1 MSRTSAVS
9 PLVALVFALPLARPA
24 SAQTIGT
31 FRWQLQPFCNAITVT
46 VVQQGA
52 NYQLDGYDDQC
63 GAPQRA
69 PLVGLGTANPDGSIG
84 FGFQIVTVPGGAIIG
99 VDARISPATI
109 GGTWRDSSGNS
120 GTFAFNGSAG
130 GHPRPPASAST
141 IPSTISLL
149 NTGGLVAG
157 GITGSSPI
165 PTSGA
170 GTRMMWH
177 PGKAAF
183 RAGEVTT
190 GVPTAWDEA
199 NVGLDSAAFGRDT
212 VAGGWASL
220 AVGNGTTAG
229 GPFSVATGDS
239 TVATGSASVAY
250 GVGSTASGTGALAG
264 GSGTRAQA
272 NYAVAFGQ
280 QSTADGNSSLALGYN
295 TQALGHQSIAGGQNA
310 IARGAG
316 SAAFNNAQTTV
327 AATAS
332 FAWGDYSTST
342 PIVADIAGQFKVRAT
357 GGVRF
362 VTNAADTAGVV
373 LFGGNSAWSS
383 ISDRNMK
390 RDIRELDGEDVLA
403 RLARMP
409 VSEWG
414 YKAQDA
420 SIRHMGPMAQD
431 FHAAFGL
438 GEDPLRISTIDADGV
453 ALAAAR
459 ALEARTRATNERLLR
474 ELDALRDRLAA
485 LEAALSARPR

>member
-1 MSRTSAVS
+1 MSRSLRA
-9 PLVALVFALPLARPA
+9 LLVFALVLAVPGSVR
-24 SAQTIGT
+24 AQTIGT

-46 VVQQGA
+46 VVQQGG

-69 PLVGLGTANPDGSIG
+69 PVVGVGTPNPDGTIG
-84 FGFQIVTVPGGAIIG
+84 FGIHIVTVPGGAIVG
-99 VDARISPATI
+99 VDARISIATI
-109 GGTWRDSSGNS
+109 AGTWRDSSGNT

-141 IPSTISLL
+141 IPATISLL
-149 NTGGLVAG
+149 PTGGVVAG
-157 GITGSSPI
+157 GFPGSSPI
-165 PTSGA
+165 PASGPGA
-170 GTRMMWH
+170 RMMWH

-183 RAGEVTT
+183 RAGEVSN
-190 GVPTAWDEA
+190 GVSTAWDEA
-199 NVGLDSAAFGRDT
+199 NVGLNSTAFGRDT

-229 GPFSVATGDS
+229 GPFAVAMGDS
-239 TVATGSASVAY
+239 TVATGGASVAY
-250 GVGSTASGTGALAG
+250 GNGSAASADNAMAG

-272 NYAVAFGQ
+272 SQAVALGQ
-280 QSTADGNSSLALGYN
+280 QTTANAFNALSLGYN
-295 TQALGHQSIAGGQNA
+295 TQALGTESIAAGRNA
-310 IARGAG
+310 LARGMG

-459 ALEARTRATNERLLR
+459 ALEARTRAINERLQQ
-474 ELDALRDRLAA
+474 ELDALRARLAS
-485 LEAALSARPR
+485 LEAALTARPR

>member
-1 MSRTSAVS
+1 M
-9 PLVALVFALPLARPA
+9 
-24 SAQTIGT
+24 
-31 FRWQLQPFCNAITVT
+31 
-46 VVQQGA
+46 
-52 NYQLDGYDDQC
+52 
-63 GAPQRA
+63 
-69 PLVGLGTANPDGSIG
+69 
-84 FGFQIVTVPGGAIIG
+84 
-99 VDARISPATI
+99 
-109 GGTWRDSSGNS
+109 
-120 GTFAFNGSAG
+120 
-130 GHPRPPASAST
+130 
-141 IPSTISLL
+141 
-149 NTGGLVAG
+149 
-157 GITGSSPI
+157 
-165 PTSGA
+165 
-170 GTRMMWH
+170 
-177 PGKAAF
+177 
-183 RAGEVTT
+183 
-190 GVPTAWDEA
+190 
-199 NVGLDSAAFGRDT
+199 
-212 VAGGWASL
+212 
-220 AVGNGTTAG
+220 
-229 GPFSVATGDS
+229 GDS
-239 TVATGSASVAY
+239 TVATGGASVAY
-250 GVGSTASGTGALAG
+250 GNGSAASADNAMAG

-272 NYAVAFGQ
+272 SQAVALGQ
-280 QSTADGNSSLALGYN
+280 QTTANAFNALSLGYN
-295 TQALGHQSIAGGQNA
+295 TQALGTESIAAGRNA
-310 IARGAG
+310 LARGMG

-459 ALEARTRATNERLLR
+459 ALEARTRAINERLQQ
-474 ELDALRDRLAA
+474 ELDALRARLAS
-485 LEAALSARPR
+485 LEAALTARPR

>member
-1 MSRTSAVS
+1 MSRSLRALA
-9 PLVALVFALPLARPA
+9 LVALALACPVSAG
-24 SAQTIGT
+24 AQTIGT

-52 NYQLDGYDDQC
+52 NYQLGGYDDQC

-69 PLVGLGTANPDGSIG
+69 PVVGVGTPNPDGSIG
-84 FGFQIVTVPGGAIIG
+84 FGFQIVTVPGGAVVG
-99 VDARISPATI
+99 VDARISIATI

-130 GHPRPPASAST
+130 GHVRPPASAST

-149 NTGGLVAG
+149 STGGIVAG
-157 GITGSSPI
+157 GFPGSSPI
-165 PTSGA
+165 PASGPGA
-170 GTRMMWH
+170 RMMWY
-177 PGKAAF
+177 PGQAAF
-183 RAGEVTT
+183 RAGEVSS
-190 GVPTAWDEA
+190 GVPTAWDA
-199 NVGLDSAAFGRDT
+199 SNVGRDSAAFGVDT

-220 AVGNGTTAG
+220 ALGNGTVAG
-229 GPFSVATGDS
+229 GPFAVAMGGS
-239 TVATGSASVAY
+239 TVASGGASVAF
-250 GVGSTASGTGALAG
+250 GNGSIASADNALAG

-272 NYAVAFGQ
+272 SQSIALGQ
-280 QSTADGNSSLALGYN
+280 QTTAGAFNALSLGYS
-295 TQALGHQSIAGGQNA
+295 TQALGTESIAGGRNA

-332 FAWGDYSTST
+332 FAWGDYSTAT

-373 LFGGNSAWSS
+373 LFPGNSAWSS

-390 RDIRELDGEDVLA
+390 HDIRELDGEDVLA

-409 VSEWG
+409 VSEWS

-420 SIRHMGPMAQD
+420 AIRHMGPMAQD

-438 GEDPLRISTIDADGV
+438 GEDPLRIGTIDADGV

-459 ALEARTRATNERLLR
+459 ALEARTRATNERLQR
-474 ELDALRDRLAA
+474 ELDAVRERLAA